1 MRFVIS
7 FFLASL
13 FSSVSQVIA
22 QEPSKADLVR
32 AIESL
37 AGQDVVLSGAID
49 QESPA
54 KADEPGI
61 PGVVIQKVVIG
72 GGDGSGREFTGD
84 VDVAIFKDGRIALAS
99 KGTLPGMKVYKSGE
113 LMLCNQTHT
122 EEPMDPKRLLESLHK
137 LCDWKSLAKSVSEST
152 KIRVINQGAITDVR
166 VVLNSEYLKTNNDPI
181 APGAVGGGAFGGGAN
196 GGGGAIRVQVGGSPM
211 TPSVVDLIVTFQFNS
226 AKELAGVTYEIQYDD
241 PMTAMMAKAM
251 KGGAGVFRIQG
262 NAAKPA
268 TDDEVTLGKM
278 NRFDFDIQKKV
289 PARIEAFAKEA
300 EELLG
305 KK

>member
-1 MRFVIS
+1 MRLLIS
-7 FFLASL
+7 FFVASIV
-13 FSSVSQVIA
+13 FMASHVIA
-22 QEPSKADLVR
+22 QDLGKADVVR

-37 AGQDVVLSGAID
+37 VGQDVVLSGAIE

-61 PGVVIQKVVIG
+61 PGVVIQKVAIG
-72 GGDGSGREFTGD
+72 GGIDSGREFAGD
-84 VDVAIFKDGRIALAS
+84 VDIAIFKDGRIVLAS

-113 LMLCNQTHT
+113 ITLCNQTHT
-122 EEPMDPKRLLESLHK
+122 EEPMDPKRLLESLEK
-137 LCDWKSLAKSVSEST
+137 LCDWKSLAKSVSESA
-152 KIRVINQGAITDVR
+152 KIRVINQGATTDVR
-166 VVLNSEYLKTNNDPI
+166 VVLNSEYLKTSHDPI

-196 GGGGAIRVQVGGSPM
+196 GGGGAIRVQVGVSPM
-211 TPSVVDLIVTFQFNS
+211 TPSVVDMIVTFHFDSSKQM
-226 AKELAGVTYEIQYDD
+226 AGVTYEIQYDD
-241 PMTAMMAKAM
+241 PMNAMLAKAM

-262 NAAKPA
+262 NAKPA
-268 TDDEVTLGKM
+268 TDDEVMLGKM
-278 NRFDFDIQKKV
+278 NRLDFDIQKKV